1 MTAAND
7 RGRGPVRVR
16 VAPSPTGDPHVG
28 TAYMAL
34 FNYVFAR
41 KFGGRFILRIEDT
54 DRVRARADSER
65 AIFEALSWVGLTW
78 DEGPDVG
85 GEHGP
90 YRQSERSEIYTEYAG
105 QLLARGK
112 AYRCFCTAERLAE
125 LRAEQKAAK
134 ATFGYDGRCRDLD
147 PAEAAGRAGAGEP
160 HVVRLAVPREAAIE
174 FDDLLRGRV
183 EISTEQIDDQVL
195 IKSDGFPTYHLANV
209 VDDRLMKIS
218 HVIRGEEWISSTPK
232 HVLLYQAFDWPQPVW
247 IHMPLLR
254 NTNKSKLSKRRDP
267 VSINY
272 YRDVGVLPEALL
284 NFLGIMGYSFGDDR
298 EIFSIDE
305 MIEGFSWDKVSLGG
319 PVFNID
325 KLRWMNEQYIHRLDD
340 RQLAERLIQWRYNAD
355 HLAALAP
362 LLRERIKLLSDF
374 AGATTYFFSD
384 TVDLEPVADKLAI
397 KDVSNKDLRLAIEE
411 LLGEIDALESFEPD
425 ALEAVSRRVVE
436 SRGWKTGKFFMV
448 LRLALTGRSASPPL
462 FDTMAVIGK
471 ELTRHR
477 LRELAALLKK
487 RK

>member
-1 MTAAND
+1 MTASND
-7 RGRGPVRVR
+7 PGGPARVR

-41 KFGGRFILRIEDT
+41 KTGGRFILRIEDT
-54 DRVRARADSER
+54 DRVRSREASER
-65 AIFEALSWVGLTW
+65 AIFEALAWVGLRW

-85 GEHGP
+85 GDYGP
-90 YRQSERSEIYTEYAG
+90 YRQSERSEIYTEHVG
-105 QLLARGK
+105 RLLESGK
-112 AYRCFCTAERLAE
+112 AYRCFCTEERLAE

-134 ATFGYDGRCRDLD
+134 ASFGYDGKCRDLD
-147 PAEAAGRAGAGEP
+147 PGEAAGRAASGEAN
-160 HVVRLAVPREAAIE
+160 VVRLAVPREAVIK
-174 FDDLLRGRV
+174 FDDLLRGPV

-195 IKSDGFPTYHLANV
+195 MKSDGFPTYHLANV
-209 VDDRLMKIS
+209 VDDRLMKIT

-247 IHMPLLR
+247 VHMPLLR

-272 YRDVGVLPEALL
+272 YRDAGVLPEALL

-298 EIFSIDE
+298 EIFSLDE
-305 MIEGFSWDKVSLGG
+305 MIEGFSWERVSLGG
-319 PVFNID
+319 PVFNMD

-340 RQLAERLIQWRYNAD
+340 RQLAERLIEWRYGVD
-355 HLAALAP
+355 HLTRLAP
-362 LLRERIKLLSDF
+362 MMRERIKLLSDF
-374 AGATTYFFSD
+374 AEATTYFFSD

-397 KDVSNKDLRLAIEE
+397 KDVSSKELRLGIEE
-411 LLGEIDALESFEPD
+411 LLGHLDALDSFDPES
-425 ALEAVSRRVVE
+425 LEAASRQLVE
-436 SRGWKTGKFFMV
+436 ARGWKAGKFFMV
-448 LRLALTGRSASPPL
+448 LRLALTGRAASPPL
-462 FDTMAVIGK
+462 FDTMAAIGK
-471 ELTRHR
+471 ELCRHR
-477 LRELAALLKK
+477 LRQAIDVLKK